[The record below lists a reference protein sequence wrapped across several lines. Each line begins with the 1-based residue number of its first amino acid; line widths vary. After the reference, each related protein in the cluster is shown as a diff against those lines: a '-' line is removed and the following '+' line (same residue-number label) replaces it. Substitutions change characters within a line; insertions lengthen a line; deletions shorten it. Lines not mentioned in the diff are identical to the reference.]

1 MCNGSTHL
9 AEVNGACCRN
19 DFVGFGEL
27 ATLRITTI
35 VTIGS
40 TNKYNYV
47 NLTVCCRC
55 MAFLGLSAALHS
67 NHAGLYHNMSTNR
80 GVIMSSSAVVAHTRY
95 DGSINPTRNLPRP
108 GRKDMTT
115 LVFPPKPQHHKICA
129 SVIRL
134 RVGHLE
140 PRETNR
146 HHKLRRQVF
155 DDHAIGPTQSTCRHR
170 QIKRRGEKDAT
181 S

>member
-1 MCNGSTHL
+1 METILCNGSTHL

-55 MAFLGLSAALHS
+55 MAFLGLSADLHS

-80 GVIMSSSAVVAHTRY
+80 GVIKSSSAVVAHTRY
-95 DGSINPTRNLPRP
+95 DGTINPTRNLPRP
-108 GRKDMTT
+108 GHKDMTT
-115 LVFPPKPQHHKICA
+115 LVFPPKPDVIQ
-129 SVIRL
+129 SVRRL
-134 RVGHLE
+134 FYCELDISSHAKRTVT
-140 PRETNR
+140 TNSDVKYSMTMR
-146 HHKLRRQVF
+146 
-155 DDHAIGPTQSTCRHR
+155 
-170 QIKRRGEKDAT
+170 
-181 S
+181 